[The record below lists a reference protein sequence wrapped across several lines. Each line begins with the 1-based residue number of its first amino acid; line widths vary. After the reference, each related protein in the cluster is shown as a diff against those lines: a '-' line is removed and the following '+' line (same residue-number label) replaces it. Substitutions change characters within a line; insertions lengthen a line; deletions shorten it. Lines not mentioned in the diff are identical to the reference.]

1 MRAERPAAERYG
13 LSSRVVVIWVQCN
26 ALRRPAALRQ
36 SRVQVLRLPR
46 VPYSEAGVFRLSRD
60 GGLAAPSII
69 YKCEMVRLRDSKWE
83 YGITFRRRIFPTA
96 AKRMTRE
103 SAAALALA
111 LRPPAWRDANSSGTL
126 QSGRHRFTVP
136 IVVRRISF
144 DDRDSQSTFGNADKL
159 E

>member
-1 MRAERPAAERYG
+1 
-13 LSSRVVVIWVQCN
+13 VIWVQCN

-96 AKRMTRE
+96 AERVTRE
-103 SAAALALA
+103 SAAALALCA
-111 LRPPAWRDANSSGTL
+111 TPPRLEGCELFRYSTVRSAQVLGPYCRPAN
-126 QSGRHRFTVP
+126 FP
-136 IVVRRISF
+136 
-144 DDRDSQSTFGNADKL
+144 
-159 E
+159 